1 MFKLFKI
8 KLLDIFA
15 NHIFRHFKIIFLDIF
30 HNYISIAVL
39 ERLDMTPVLQQST
52 RTKGFEAISCA
63 HPVTLELR
71 HQLHLQQV
79 FVPWHCR

>member
-1 MFKLFKI
+1 MDFKHELSPSKP
-8 KLLDIFA
+8 LLRSTQSLI
-15 NHIFRHFKIIFLDIF
+15 LG
-30 HNYISIAVL
+30 IAVL

-71 HQLHLQQV
+71 PQRHLQQV